1 MIFNPISSVKT
12 IYMTY
17 VHNYIHNSYLS
28 GAHEFTPCFSA
39 VRVAR
44 SLVFY
49 AVFCRSLFVLFLLAS
64 DYPLLAS
71 DYPCWR
77 LITSVGI

>member
-1 MIFNPISSVKT
+1 MYIIIYTILTFPEHMSSPPV
-12 IYMTY
+12 
-17 VHNYIHNSYLS
+17 
-28 GAHEFTPCFSA
+28 FSA

-49 AVFCRSLFVLFLLAS
+49 AVFCRLLFVLFLLAS

-71 DYPCWR
+71 DYP
-77 LITSVGI
+77 LLASDYPVGV